1 MISFHS
7 RVFSNN
13 GNYCFRQFLNFVYIN
28 CTKLFQLFGYSRTN
42 SIILFCFAFCSE
54 FPSSASLPSG
64 LKVNVNKRCGSPS
77 LQDVKNEISKKR
89 HCIANADQSRLEGE
103 DSCLNEKNYEDGQ
116 LGLIVKP
123 VETIFDSSREVK
135 MLKTTMP

>member
-7 RVFSNN
+7 HVFSNN
-13 GNYCFRQFLNFVYIN
+13 GDYCFRQFLNFACIN
-28 CTKLFQLFGYSRTN
+28 CTKLFQLFGYSGTN

-54 FPSSASLPSG
+54 LPSSASLPSG

-77 LQDVKNEISKKR
+77 LLDVTNEISKKR

-103 DSCLNEKNYEDGQ
+103 YSCLNEKNYEDGQ
-116 LGLIVKP
+116 LGFIVKP

-135 MLKTTMP
+135 MFKATVP